1 MAKTI
6 NPRHDTRMRE
16 SGPGVQSMNAV
27 NPVSFLVH
35 MKFEKRSVEVRDS
48 GESYPSFRV
57 REIYGTCPS
66 LIRRENYNM

>member
-6 NPRHDTRMRE
+6 NPCHDTRMRE

-48 GESYPSFRV
+48 GKVTHRLGLEKSMEHVPV
-57 REIYGTCPS
+57 
-66 LIRRENYNM
+66 